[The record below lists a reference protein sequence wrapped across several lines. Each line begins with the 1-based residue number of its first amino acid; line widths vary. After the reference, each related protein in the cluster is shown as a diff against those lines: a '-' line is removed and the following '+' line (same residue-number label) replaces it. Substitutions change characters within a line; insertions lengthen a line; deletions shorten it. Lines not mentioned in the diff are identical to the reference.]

1 MRFPDSI
8 GLFYSA
14 FTYYLGFKVNSGE
27 YKMMGLAP
35 YADRSDRQT
44 SKFVDQ
50 IKQHLLTIHPDG
62 SISFEYVIIS
72 PSTKKCEW
80 FMKSVGN
87 NYFN

>member
-44 SKFVDQ
+44 SKFVRSGQTTSTDDPSRWFY
-50 IKQHLLTIHPDG
+50 II
-62 SISFEYVIIS
+62 EYVLFLLPQKNANGS
-72 PSTKKCEW
+72 
-80 FMKSVGN
+80 
-87 NYFN
+87 